1 MQSVSAVGRGQTRLL
16 EDSGH
21 GASPGKILLGV
32 IDALDVAGIPY
43 CLLHGYERYPERVES
58 DVDGILHSKVTP
70 RRLVSLLHAHRG
82 RIGAEVVTWRDYY
95 VVLAGK
101 GADGSPCLLRLDVG
115 VDFELGGRRFYTSGE
130 VLESRRWHRQFR
142 VPAAHV
148 EFGCY
153 LLKKVMKG
161 RLEDE
166 HGRSLSDL
174 YERDPDGCRR
184 QLARFF
190 GGASAAQI
198 TAAAASGD
206 WALLRPS
213 LARLGAELR
222 RRHACRA
229 LGNWACRMAGRAKQV
244 YRPDTGLEVVFL
256 GPDGAGKSSVVQ
268 AARGQLGEAFAR
280 TACRRFPPALLSRLL
295 RRPEPPSEK
304 NPHGAPPRSW
314 LASVVRAVGYWF
326 GYCGPGYWVTVRMEL
341 ARSTLVLHD
350 RHLVDVLV
358 DPLRYLY
365 GGPAWLPR
373 LLFRLVH
380 KPDLVILLDAPAEV
394 LHSRKQEVPFEETGR
409 QREAYLA
416 LVGSMRNGH
425 VVDANRPPE
434 QVSGAVAEVIL
445 RHQAD
450 RVASRLG
457 LGRKG

>member
-1 MQSVSAVGRGQTRLL
+1 VIEVL
-16 EDSGH
+16 E
-21 GASPGKILLGV
+21 
-32 IDALDVAGIPY
+32 VAGIPY

-58 DVDGILHSKVTP
+58 DVDGILHREVRP
-70 RRLVSLLHAHRG
+70 RQLVALLHAHRG

-95 VVLAGK
+95 VVLAGRD
-101 GADGSPCLLRLDVG
+101 ADGSPCFLRLDVG
-115 VDFELGGRRFYTSGE
+115 VDFELGGRRFYAGGE
-130 VLESRRWHRQFR
+130 VLESRWRHRQFW
-142 VPAAHV
+142 VPAAHL

-153 LLKKVMKG
+153 LLKKVTKG
-161 RLEDE
+161 WLEDE
-166 HGRSLSDL
+166 HGRRLSDL

-184 QLARFF
+184 QLARFW

-198 TAAAASGD
+198 VAAAGSGD
-206 WALLRPS
+206 WTPIRPS

-222 RRHACRA
+222 RRHPVRA
-229 LGNWACRMAGRAKQV
+229 LGNWLCRTAGRAKQV
-244 YRPDTGLEVVFL
+244 YRPDTGLEVVIL

-268 AARGQLGEAFAR
+268 AAREQLGEAFAR

-295 RRPEPPSEK
+295 RQPEPPPEK
-304 NPHGAPPRSW
+304 NPHGSPPRSW

-326 GYCGPGYWVTVRMEL
+326 GYCGPGYWVTVHLGL

-358 DPLRYLY
+358 DPLRYRY

-373 LLFRLVH
+373 LLFRLVP

-394 LHSRKQEVPFEETGR
+394 LHSRKQEVPFEETVR

-425 VVDANRPPE
+425 VVDADRPPE
-434 QVSGAVAEVIL
+434 QVSGGVADVIL

-457 LGRKG
+457 LGGKDENRGRERGERRWRRHRGPDE